1 MKTRF
6 EIEVVSKLEIS
17 YNCKTMMMALCVKGE
32 QTYLV
37 KMPNCLVQGP
47 VPERRNKLYQV

>member
-6 EIEVVSKLEIS
+6 ETEAVSKLEIS